1 MEIGRILTKCFT
13 WREIHVSHA
22 GADSTTIHLPLC
34 LSLSAEWTTA
44 SHQKTSVRKASSV
57 LDICWQSTVPEGIET
72 RYMKLTKVK
81 ADSWEAFVGD
91 GNMVLQ
97 CSTWPV
103 LVVLRL
109 HNYQASENRTSRFQ
123 THCVTWPF
131 TVSRG
136 YRRGTWRS
144 MQPATPTLHQ
154 AIDLHIQLKHLKPG
168 HPESTHCVTCKCFP
182 AVYINRGKLHM
193 SPANILVQAV
203 SCWETLIPLQSFQ
216 QK

>member
-1 MEIGRILTKCFT
+1 
-13 WREIHVSHA
+13 
-22 GADSTTIHLPLC
+22 
-34 LSLSAEWTTA
+34 
-44 SHQKTSVRKASSV
+44 
-57 LDICWQSTVPEGIET
+57 
-72 RYMKLTKVK
+72 MKLTKVK

>member
-1 MEIGRILTKCFT
+1 
-13 WREIHVSHA
+13 
-22 GADSTTIHLPLC
+22 
-34 LSLSAEWTTA
+34 
-44 SHQKTSVRKASSV
+44 
-57 LDICWQSTVPEGIET
+57 
-72 RYMKLTKVK
+72 MKLAKVK

-216 QK
+216 QNIFSRKSLASLFSQGFSVWRMEPNGEVTYETEKRSSS